1 VIRLLFVPDEI
12 GRGPGACHAPYNYWI
27 PARKLDTAATQDLD

>member
-1 VIRLLFVPDEI
+1 VIRLLFVLDEI